1 MVCGVDMMVPL
12 KSLAA
17 GLVIVLVA
25 FAGCVGEEAE
35 PAGGGPPTFDPDST
49 GRVVGKVVDTEL
61 QPVASAQVGLV
72 GTDFLSQTD
81 QSGAF
86 EIAGVEPGTYT
97 LAVQKLGFESAAVQ
111 VNVVAGEDVRT
122 DVTIAAIALKEA
134 YSETWAD
141 KGYFECSWSIVIARG
156 PCFFPGPQIPAPN
169 NKREFNY
176 PVGEGVSTVMVEM
189 SWEQTSVATGD
200 AMSLFLSYTDR
211 TTSHWYCNAESPSP
225 VQLRWERGELD
236 DDEGEC
242 VSGGEQLPSDEPQT
256 IPLEGQELTSRANGG
271 ASDTLPNP
279 GGFGFGVALQQSFDI
294 YFSNFYWEAAPED
307 YTGIPDN

>member
-1 MVCGVDMMVPL
+1 MLRISSPSA
-12 KSLAA
+12 SL
-17 GLVIVLVA
+17 LILLVA
-25 FAGCVGEEAE
+25 FSGCLGDDGDAAGT
-35 PAGGGPPTFDPDST
+35 GPQEFDPDET
-49 GRVVGKVVDTEL
+49 GRVIGKVVDTEL
-61 QPVASAQVGLV
+61 QPVVSAQVGLLATEFLTTTDAS
-72 GTDFLSQTD
+72 GTY
-81 QSGAF
+81 A
-86 EIAGVEPGTYT
+86 IPGVPPGRYT
-97 LAVQKLGFESAAVQ
+97 LAVQRLGFESAALQ
-111 VNVVAGEDVRT
+111 VNVVAGEDVKA
-122 DVTIAAIALKEA
+122 DVTIAAIAIQDA

-169 NKREFNY
+169 NRREFNY
-176 PVGEGVSTVMVEM
+176 EVGEGVSTVIVEM

-225 VQLRWERGELD
+225 VVLRWERGDMD

-242 VSGGEQLPSDEPQT
+242 LSGGAQLPSDEPGT

-279 GGFGFGVALQQSFDI
+279 GGFGLGVALQQSFDV